1 MKYRVIGNNA
11 QTVAIEIQEKEAIFT
26 RLGRLLFARGSVN
39 AQSSPQGT
47 YWTVVTDAINKPGDP
62 PIVLMSSDGASG
74 LIGLKSPSVGRIHVV
89 NLESISKAI
98 IKRSAILAAQEGLR
112 FDPVHLDG
120 EDAGKIIPGLFV
132 TVSGSGK
139 VFLHGSGNLVDFSLG
154 DSEKMVADGQF
165 ILALYGEIDYSPR
178 PVGSPYSIDTEPYML
193 MMHLTGP
200 GRVVLQTM
208 H

>member
-1 MKYRVIGNNA
+1 MKYRIIGNNA
-11 QTVAIEIQEKEAIFT
+11 QTVAVEIREKEAIFT
-26 RLGRLLFARGSVN
+26 RLGMLLFARGSVN
-39 AQSSPQGT
+39 AQTSPQGT
-47 YWTVVTDAINKPGDP
+47 YWTGVANVINKPGDQ
-62 PIVLMSSDGASG
+62 PIVLMSCDGATG

-89 NLESISKAI
+89 NLESISKSI
-98 IKRSAILAAQEGLR
+98 IRRSSILAAQEGLG

-120 EDAGKIIPGLFV
+120 EDAGKIVPGLFV

-154 DSEKMVADGQF
+154 DGEKMVADGQF
-165 ILALYGEIDYSPR
+165 ILAMYGEIDYSPR
-178 PVGSPYSIDTEPYML
+178 PVGSPNSLDTEPYML

-208 H
+208 L